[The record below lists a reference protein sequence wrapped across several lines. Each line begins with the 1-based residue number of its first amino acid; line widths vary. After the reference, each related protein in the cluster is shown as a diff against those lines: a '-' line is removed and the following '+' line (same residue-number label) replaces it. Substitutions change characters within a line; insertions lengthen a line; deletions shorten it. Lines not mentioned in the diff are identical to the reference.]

1 MTARMR
7 SVADET
13 PGGPLPLVITPM
25 RSRDLR
31 SVLAIERAVFP
42 RPWSHRL
49 FADELAQRTSRMYR
63 TAWVERKVVAF
74 GGVMFVDDDAH
85 VNTIAVDPAWH
96 GRGIGTV
103 VLADLV
109 AGSRGRGARQLSLE
123 VRVGNEPALALY
135 RRFGMAPVGLR
146 PNYYPETGDD
156 ALVMVVDGI
165 DEPAYAER
173 LDAIVAEVADR
184 VAVDARR

>member
-1 MTARMR
+1 MSARLGR
-7 SVADET
+7 TGDEA
-13 PGGPLPLVITPM
+13 PSEPLPLVITPM
-25 RSRDLR
+25 RNRDLR

-49 FADELAQRTSRMYR
+49 FADELAQRASRLYR
-63 TAWVERKVVAF
+63 TAWVGRKVAGF

-96 GRGIGTV
+96 GRGIGTA

-109 AGSRGRGARQLSLE
+109 AGSLARGARQLSLE

-156 ALVMVVDGI
+156 AFVMVVGGI

-173 LDAIVAEVADR
+173 LAAIGAEVAER
-184 VAVDARR
+184 VAVDARS